1 MGRRRAFVETL
12 GLTLAYFA
20 VLLPARVLLTGARFV
35 RHLLTRCKNALRSI
49 GKGVLAV

>member
-12 GLTLAYFA
+12 GLTLVYFA
-20 VLLPARVLLTGARFV
+20 VLLPARVLLTGAHFV
-35 RHLLTRCKNALRSI
+35 RNLLARCSNAVRGI